1 MATQEELQ
9 RDGFGTIVQR
19 LNEGGGG
26 GAGDATSLQT
36 VPISATPPLAGQVLI
51 SNGTQWNPG
60 WVPDSSLIGS
70 YRVVAN
76 AAGLAAILPDQLRTG
91 MLVYQVDS
99 QHFWQ
104 LDDAQSWGRFFFGHQ
119 LVDYGQRLPGTTDL
133 YFKGFEVNADTI
145 DDVTLVKFP
154 MEVTTAERV
163 AITHLHPGLT
173 VFDSDLQRLVTF
185 IENSWR
191 VV

>member
-26 GAGDATSLQT
+26 AGDATSLQT
-36 VPISATPPLAGQVLI
+36 VPVSATPPLAGQVLI

-70 YRVVAN
+70 YRVVAD

>member
-9 RDGFGTIVQR
+9 QDGFGTIVQR
-19 LNEGGGG
+19 LNQGGGG
-26 GAGDATSLQT
+26 SGDATSLQT
-36 VPISATPPLAGQVLI
+36 VPVSATAPLAGQVLI

-145 DDVTLVKFP
+145 GDVTLVKFP

>member
-9 RDGFGTIVQR
+9 QDGFGTIVQR

-26 GAGDATSLQT
+26 AGDATSLQT
-36 VPISATPPLAGQVLI
+36 VPVSATPPLAGQVLI

-76 AAGLAAILPDQLRTG
+76 AAELAAILPDQLRTG

-104 LDDAQSWGRFFFGHQ
+104 LDDAQSWGRFFLGHNI
-119 LVDYGQRLPGTTDL
+119 VDYGNLLPGTSDL
-133 YFKGFEVNADTI
+133 YFKGLQLEADI
-145 DDVTLVKFP
+145 VDDVTLVKFP
-154 MEVTTAERV
+154 MEVTTAERM

>member
-19 LNEGGGG
+19 LNEGGG

-154 MEVTTAERV
+154 AQMTTAQRLAETR
-163 AITHLHPGLT
+163 LHPGLT

>member
-9 RDGFGTIVQR
+9 QDGFGTIVQR
-19 LNEGGGG
+19 LNEGGG

-119 LVDYGQRLPGTTDL
+119 LVDYGQRLPCTTDL

-145 DDVTLVKFP
+145 GDVTLVKFP